1 MISVLLDRNN
11 FIKNLLTAKSNDF
24 KSLFV
29 SAKHSRPYISIG
41 IHFDLINSRMT
52 SSDAFLPILPKIAL
66 SERKNDFFGIIERI
80 FELSTLYNVSAQIP
94 NTRSEDSFAFL
105 MATASC

>member
-11 FIKNLLTAKSNDF
+11 FIINLLTAKSNDF

-29 SAKHSRPYISIG
+29 SAEHSRPYISIR

-52 SSDAFLPILPKIAL
+52 SSDGCETWRMSSSDKH
-66 SERKNDFFGIIERI
+66 
-80 FELSTLYNVSAQIP
+80 ELDVAWIDIVSD
-94 NTRSEDSFAFL
+94 NFL
-105 MATASC
+105 MLVGAKVLNRCYFTVVGLL

>member
-1 MISVLLDRNN
+1 MISVLFDRNN

-29 SAKHSRPYISIG
+29 SAKHYRPYISIG

-66 SERKNDFFGIIERI
+66 SERKNDLFGIIERT
-80 FELSTLYNVSAQIP
+80 FELSTLYNVSAKIL
-94 NTRSEDSFAFL
+94 NFTL
-105 MATASC
+105 MSTDLIKG

>member
-1 MISVLLDRNN
+1 MITVSLDRNN

-24 KSLFV
+24 ISLFV
-29 SAKHSRPYISIG
+29 SAKHSSLYIHIG

-66 SERKNDFFGIIERI
+66 SERKNDFF
-80 FELSTLYNVSAQIP
+80 S
-94 NTRSEDSFAFL
+94 
-105 MATASC
+105 